1 MSELLDDA
9 IGVYHRMF
17 DFSGVHIPFS
27 SFLLALIKHYK
38 VHFSHLGPLGLNKV
52 VTFEV
57 LCRSLQIES
66 TVTLFRVFQTL
77 CNQGH
82 WFSFAK
88 RHAPSP
94 RHPDSAI
101 NGPRPPDGSFNME
114 DVRRLSV
121 HVVKLKDMPEGVLV
135 LSGLSHVWKSQ
146 TCDLANTSKASLPIV
161 ADVVMPDPTLKDVAA
176 SNPSAKVVAK
186 AEASQKQKTCTSNAA
201 SSHVA
206 KRTRSTMAQVSSSTT
221 RPNLFADDSDA
232 ECDDDNDSCYE
243 ILLVTPIHSATVIPS
258 SGNQDGGSASPNA
271 EGPNTR
277 DSRGKSI
284 ITDADVAPPACASR
298 PRSSSGPASSFRDVS
313 GDTIHREFFP
323 FSPGPYYATY
333 HEGGIAENFCFS
345 LIRQV
350 TGLNDKLSASDA
362 AFIKSKAKVKER
374 KKKIKSLT
382 KSLDN
387 LHAEV
392 ARLLADLN
400 QATILEAKRDEEI
413 LCLKATPPEVQ
424 AELLS
429 LAASARFER
438 GLSMHQTKEEFA
450 VVLGKISQF
459 VLGAQGRLTEASFLV
474 AQTDYAFLNKISEHA
489 AEPLSVILQL
499 EPKKLTRPANIPALR
514 DTRVSPPLVKESTVT
529 RISESFELPSNVV
542 PSSSTAALEPNE
554 EWVNA
559 MVDGSDHEMT
569 DDIVNAK
576 SGSMFVQGASY
587 VVDDDTKLTV
597 IGSERISSDPSNV
610 VMALSV
616 GEKGDGYVP
625 TSTVNEEAAAT
636 PYRV

>member
-1 MSELLDDA
+1 MFELLDDA

-94 RHPDSAI
+94 VCIDDNHSC
-101 NGPRPPDGSFNME
+101 MK
-114 DVRRLSV
+114 
-121 HVVKLKDMPEGVLV
+121 H
-135 LSGLSHVWKSQ
+135 WKSGFFLIDQ
-146 TCDLANTSKASLPIV
+146 RAILDYML
-161 ADVVMPDPTLKDVAA
+161 DRFAA
-176 SNPSAKVVAK
+176 SNPCAKVVAK
-186 AEASQKQKTCTSNAA
+186 AEASQKQKTYTFDAA
-201 SSHVA
+201 SSYVA
-206 KRTRSTMAQVSSSTT
+206 KRTRSTMAQVSGSAT
-221 RPNLFADDSDA
+221 RPNLFADDSGA
-232 ECDDDNDSCYE
+232 ECDDDNDACYE

-258 SGNQDGGSASPNA
+258 LGNQ
-271 EGPNTR
+271 

-333 HEGGIAENFCFS
+333 HEGGIAENF
-345 LIRQV
+345 
-350 TGLNDKLSASDA
+350 TGLTDKLSASDA
-362 AFIKSKAKVKER
+362 AFIKSKAKGKER
-374 KKKIKSLT
+374 KKKIKSFT

-392 ARLLADLN
+392 ARLSTDLN
-400 QATILEAKRDEEI
+400 RATVLEAERDEEI
-413 LCLKATPPEVQ
+413 LRLKATPSEVQ

-429 LAASARFER
+429 LAASAGFDR
-438 GLSMHQTKEEFA
+438 GLSMHRTKEEFV
-450 VVLGKISQF
+450 VVLEKISQF
-459 VLGAQGRLTEASFLV
+459 VPGAQGRLTEASFLV
-474 AQTDYAFLNKISEHA
+474 AQTDSAFLNKIFEHV
-489 AEPLSVILQL
+489 AEPLFVILQL
-499 EPKKLTRPANIPALR
+499 ELENLARPANVPASR
-514 DTRVSPPLVKESTVT
+514 DTRVSPPLVNESTVKLV
-529 RISESFELPSNVV
+529 SESLELLSNVV
-542 PSSSTAALEPNE
+542 PTSSTTALEPNE

-559 MVDGSDHEMT
+559 MVDGPDHEMT
-569 DDIVNAK
+569 YGAVNAK
-576 SGSMFVQGASY
+576 PGSIFSI
-587 VVDDDTKLTV
+587 KLCSSLLFTV
-597 IGSERISSDPSNV
+597 T
-610 VMALSV
+610 SV
-616 GEKGDGYVP
+616 NLE
-625 TSTVNEEAAAT
+625 
-636 PYRV
+636 